1 LPRTSNDQWLLF
13 AQNKMGVVPPPER
26 PRFIL
31 TKNSSA
37 GFSAP
42 AMPILEFTEIGR
54 HHPPPQ
60 LLFVRMFRPISL
72 PKGQI

>member
-1 LPRTSNDQWLLF
+1 MINGCFLL
-13 AQNKMGVVPPPER
+13 KTKWGR
-26 PRFIL
+26 PSSGTAPLYIN
-31 TKNSSA
+31 KNSST

-54 HHPPPQ
+54 YHPPPQ